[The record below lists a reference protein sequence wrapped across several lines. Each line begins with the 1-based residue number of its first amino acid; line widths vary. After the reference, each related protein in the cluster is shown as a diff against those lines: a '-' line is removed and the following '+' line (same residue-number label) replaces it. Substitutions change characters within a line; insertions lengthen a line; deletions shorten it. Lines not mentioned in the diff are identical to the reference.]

1 MYIYVCRVYL
11 CMYVRMYVVCMYA
24 VCMHVCIRAGSLGC
38 SFCPIPYLFGHV
50 CVVPSIA
57 WRCIGLRYMH
67 SKGVAHVDLS
77 PDNILVLRDC
87 SSAVKAC
94 IIDMGQAV
102 ATDVGGFATVMRHRL
117 RTMKRQC
124 IAPELTRPIVRAAI
138 NAFAVDSW
146 ALGTI
151 AYHMLVGRFLF
162 DAVSL
167 DHCRNYARIC
177 DDSAMIAYIAAVEH
191 NTPISEHFSGLLK
204 GVLQHDACVRLH
216 PLELQRW

>member
-1 MYIYVCRVYL
+1 ML
-11 CMYVRMYVVCMYA
+11 CMYVCTSVYWGAVVGLLRTFRTR
-24 VCMHVCIRAGSLGC
+24 VFGC
-38 SFCPIPYLFGHV
+38 LPF
-50 CVVPSIA
+50 A
-57 WRCIGLRYMH
+57 WRCTGLHYMH

-102 ATDVGGFATVMRHRL
+102 ATDDSGFSMVMRHRL
-117 RTMKRQC
+117 RTMKRHC
-124 IAPELTRPIVRAAI
+124 IAPELSAAIVRPSI

-151 AYHMLVGRFLF
+151 AYLMVVGQFLF

-167 DHCRNYARIC
+167 DHCQNYARIC
-177 DDSAMIAYIAAVEH
+177 DDSAMIAHIAAVEH
-191 NTPISEHFSGLLK
+191 NAPISEHFYGLLK
-204 GVLQHDACVRLH
+204 GVLQHNARVRLY
-216 PLELQRW
+216 PFELQRW